1 MNAPEER
8 NAERAAENPEA
19 AAVDAV
25 DAAVA
30 ASSSYELLKK
40 RLQAQGGALLDKAL
54 ALNAGRQAQFGQTE
68 QRLVLRTRA
77 RTEHNC
83 VARDMVRIGPGKL
96 LFGFNVFMGLR
107 QETGVGDVFALYEL
121 AHTEGEAE
129 SDELIALPIE
139 GSFLQDARF
148 VADFRELYTYYKHA
162 TLRQL
167 THTQEYVLAS
177 FQIGQQNQD
186 IRVFRWRYES
196 DGSLTYVDNRG
207 ERDIALPASHDFE
220 WTAVT
225 REQHVSGRHPHINIL
240 DTVFVETTG
249 GDLTVK
255 VENNTESGLGIYSEP
270 VEDASQALG
279 DAEIA
284 YAKLGRLILLR
295 IRPYRE
301 STVRY
306 LVYNQRTQQ
315 VVRIDAIGASCVQ
328 LPEDHG
334 IIFPGG
340 YYLQSGEYKQFDLP
354 AETAANLRF
363 ARMLRSPNGEDVAYI
378 FYGSTPH
385 NGKSGQGHSDIS
397 HLDIPH
403 YALFTY
409 NLIEK
414 RLAAPI
420 MANGFAR
427 FYDGRVLV
435 FQATQGEATRIHPM
449 QLWQTPFATE
459 EYASRQPGRHGTGFY
474 GRVGNADLVRG
485 ISDLNGIARAVRE
498 QAPTRTAYEDLIRQ
512 CQRARDAYFWLDAPE
527 AGQAAQDL
535 HAIEQTA
542 QATLAEFEKVEAIRA
557 STARALDAA
566 ESKTRELLGELA
578 AQMWR
583 QPADFVHA
591 LEQLRQRQGEM
602 HALRELRYADVPR
615 IDGMAQQLDAEQ
627 QRVGER
633 ALQFLSGE
641 KAFAAQEQALA
652 QLTQQLPQA
661 ASATQVGDML
671 AGLDAQAAGLDLLS
685 EQIGLLPGGDAVQ
698 RTAILDR
705 IARLYADINRLRA
718 EARQRRRTLGAAEQR
733 AEFGAQ
739 FKLFGQ
745 AVENALELADTPE
758 KCDEALTR
766 LLAQLE
772 DIEARFA
779 DQEDFLADI
788 AAQREAVYEALGARR
803 QSLLDARQ
811 RRAKAL
817 ADAAG
822 RILDGVPRRV
832 ASFADVAQV
841 HSYFAADPLL
851 AKLREQ
857 VAELRRLGAAVAA
870 DDLAT
875 RLKAA
880 QEQAMRAVRDQRDL
894 AAEDAAGGAG
904 GIRLGQHVFTV
915 NRQPIDLTLV
925 AHEEGGQPALAWQI
939 TGTDYLAPARDERLL
954 ALRPFWN
961 QPLASETPQLA
972 RAEWLAAQW
981 LDAVQAG
988 QAEPGWDALLAALAE
1003 SDLADPADPADPA
1016 ESAENGE
1023 AAAPAALLEPLRRFA
1038 AARYQE
1044 GYQRGIHDDDALA
1057 IVRALAPMQAAAGLL
1072 VYSGAARALALLMW
1086 ENGLRD
1092 EARESLARRA
1102 RAAQGIALLFSER
1115 QSVDALAAEADLMLQ
1130 AFAVEHPDVLQELL
1144 PAAADAQERAS
1155 LCREA
1160 AAYLA
1165 RELAQGEAEGGLTWA
1180 ASGSGQDLAAA
1191 LERSLDSGGQLA
1203 AWQRDLAAAAA
1214 LEKWRIARQWASAFA
1229 QAQGK
1234 DSAARLGS
1242 VEDAATCL
1250 ACAAARRRV
1259 NASLTATVTGL
1270 RSEHP
1275 RITNGALAL
1284 DLNDFWQRVRRHRE
1298 HVLPGFH
1305 AFQTLRH
1312 ELLEQE
1318 RARLHLAQFQ
1328 AQPLTTFVRNRLIDE
1343 VYLPLIGANLARQ
1356 IGAAGEASRSDRSGL
1371 LLLISPPG
1379 YGKTTLMEYVAQRLG
1394 LVFVRINCPALGH
1407 GVTSIDPAAAPNSAA
1422 RQELEKL
1429 NLGLA
1434 MGSNVMLYLD
1444 DIQHTHPEFLQ
1455 KFIALADSTR
1465 RIEGVWQG
1473 QSRTWDMRGKR
1484 FAIVMAG
1491 NPYTESGE
1499 VFRIP
1504 DMLANRADIY
1514 NLGDVLTGR
1523 EEAFALSYIENSLTS
1538 HPVTQPLASREPQD
1552 VQLLVRMA
1560 QGEAVD
1566 AARLAHPYSAAELE
1580 EIRNLLVRLMSV
1592 RDVLLK
1598 VNQAY
1603 IQSAAQ
1609 DDRYRQSPPFRL
1621 QGSYRNMA
1629 RLAPQV
1635 TPLMTPQEIGD
1646 LLRDHYRAEA
1656 QTLTSGAEEN
1666 LLQLAQLTGQAT
1678 EAETARWQQVQ
1689 AEFRRQ
1695 RQMGGADD
1703 DPAIRITR
1711 GLLDI
1716 SRSLE
1721 ALNPEKTA
1729 EKLAR
1734 QLTQGHMLLA
1744 RPLSALA
1751 RSIKEGDAAT
1761 QRQLQDTLSATAA
1774 ALKALQGAAA
1784 DLAQHSDRAQEKRM
1798 VEALLSL
1805 SVTYR
1810 QLIMPLVRGIE
1821 ARLGHDAPTRA
1832 QTHAQIEQVE
1842 KELRK
1847 LEQKEHEPRSS

>member
-1 MNAPEER
+1 
-8 NAERAAENPEA
+8 
-19 AAVDAV
+19 
-25 DAAVA
+25 
-30 ASSSYELLKK
+30 
-40 RLQAQGGALLDKAL
+40 
-54 ALNAGRQAQFGQTE
+54 
-68 QRLVLRTRA
+68 
-77 RTEHNC
+77 
-83 VARDMVRIGPGKL
+83 
-96 LFGFNVFMGLR
+96 
-107 QETGVGDVFALYEL
+107 
-121 AHTEGEAE
+121 
-129 SDELIALPIE
+129 
-139 GSFLQDARF
+139 
-148 VADFRELYTYYKHA
+148 
-162 TLRQL
+162 
-167 THTQEYVLAS
+167 
-177 FQIGQQNQD
+177 
-186 IRVFRWRYES
+186 
-196 DGSLTYVDNRG
+196 
-207 ERDIALPASHDFE
+207 
-220 WTAVT
+220 
-225 REQHVSGRHPHINIL
+225 
-240 DTVFVETTG
+240 
-249 GDLTVK
+249 
-255 VENNTESGLGIYSEP
+255 
-270 VEDASQALG
+270 
-279 DAEIA
+279 
-284 YAKLGRLILLR
+284 
-295 IRPYRE
+295 
-301 STVRY
+301 
-306 LVYNQRTQQ
+306 
-315 VVRIDAIGASCVQ
+315 
-328 LPEDHG
+328 
-334 IIFPGG
+334 
-340 YYLQSGEYKQFDLP
+340 
-354 AETAANLRF
+354 
-363 ARMLRSPNGEDVAYI
+363 
-378 FYGSTPH
+378 
-385 NGKSGQGHSDIS
+385 
-397 HLDIPH
+397 
-403 YALFTY
+403 
-409 NLIEK
+409 
-414 RLAAPI
+414 
-420 MANGFAR
+420 
-427 FYDGRVLV
+427 
-435 FQATQGEATRIHPM
+435 
-449 QLWQTPFATE
+449 
-459 EYASRQPGRHGTGFY
+459 
-474 GRVGNADLVRG
+474 
-485 ISDLNGIARAVRE
+485 
-498 QAPTRTAYEDLIRQ
+498 
-512 CQRARDAYFWLDAPE
+512 
-527 AGQAAQDL
+527 
-535 HAIEQTA
+535 
-542 QATLAEFEKVEAIRA
+542 
-557 STARALDAA
+557 
-566 ESKTRELLGELA
+566 
-578 AQMWR
+578 
-583 QPADFVHA
+583 
-591 LEQLRQRQGEM
+591 
-602 HALRELRYADVPR
+602 
-615 IDGMAQQLDAEQ
+615 
-627 QRVGER
+627 
-633 ALQFLSGE
+633 
-641 KAFAAQEQALA
+641 
-652 QLTQQLPQA
+652 
-661 ASATQVGDML
+661 
-671 AGLDAQAAGLDLLS
+671 
-685 EQIGLLPGGDAVQ
+685 
-698 RTAILDR
+698 
-705 IARLYADINRLRA
+705 
-718 EARQRRRTLGAAEQR
+718 
-733 AEFGAQ
+733 
-739 FKLFGQ
+739 
-745 AVENALELADTPE
+745 
-758 KCDEALTR
+758 
-766 LLAQLE
+766 
-772 DIEARFA
+772 
-779 DQEDFLADI
+779 
-788 AAQREAVYEALGARR
+788 
-803 QSLLDARQ
+803 
-811 RRAKAL
+811 
-817 ADAAG
+817 
-822 RILDGVPRRV
+822 
-832 ASFADVAQV
+832 
-841 HSYFAADPLL
+841 
-851 AKLREQ
+851 
-857 VAELRRLGAAVAA
+857 
-870 DDLAT
+870 
-875 RLKAA
+875 
-880 QEQAMRAVRDQRDL
+880 
-894 AAEDAAGGAG
+894 
-904 GIRLGQHVFTV
+904 
-915 NRQPIDLTLV
+915 
-925 AHEEGGQPALAWQI
+925 
-939 TGTDYLAPARDERLL
+939 
-954 ALRPFWN
+954 
-961 QPLASETPQLA
+961 
-972 RAEWLAAQW
+972 
-981 LDAVQAG
+981 
-988 QAEPGWDALLAALAE
+988 
-1003 SDLADPADPADPA
+1003 
-1016 ESAENGE
+1016 
-1023 AAAPAALLEPLRRFA
+1023 
-1038 AARYQE
+1038 
-1044 GYQRGIHDDDALA
+1044 
-1057 IVRALAPMQAAAGLL
+1057 
-1072 VYSGAARALALLMW
+1072 
-1086 ENGLRD
+1086 
-1092 EARESLARRA
+1092 
-1102 RAAQGIALLFSER
+1102 
-1115 QSVDALAAEADLMLQ
+1115 MLQ
-1130 AFAVEHPDVLQELL
+1130 AFAAEHPEVLQELL
-1144 PAAADAQERAS
+1144 PAAADDDDAQERAS

-1234 DSAARLGS
+1234 DSAALLGS

-1259 NASLTATVTGL
+1259 NAALTATVTGL

-1298 HVLPGFH
+1298 RVLPGFH

-1656 QTLTSGAEEN
+1656 QTLTSSAEEN

-1744 RPLSALA
+1744 RPLTALA

-1847 LEQKEHEPRSS
+1847 LEQREHKPRSS